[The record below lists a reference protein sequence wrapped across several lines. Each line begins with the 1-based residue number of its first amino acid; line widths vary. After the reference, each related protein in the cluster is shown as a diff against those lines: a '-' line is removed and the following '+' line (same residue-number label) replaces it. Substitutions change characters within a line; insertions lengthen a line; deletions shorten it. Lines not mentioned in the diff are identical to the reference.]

1 MLWSLLLFI
10 ITISI
15 LVTVHEFGHFYV
27 ARLCRVHVECFSIGF
42 GKKIWSHKF
51 SSGTELVIAII
62 PLGGYVRMLDSRA
75 GQLAPDFEKL
85 AYDKK
90 KLWQRAAIIFAG
102 PFANFVLAVLIYWII
117 FLMGVVEYPVKVK
130 NVIPLTP
137 AATLSIPADSELK
150 MIDNAKIDSW
160 NDVNIALLTALGN
173 QNIKVTYIDSLNG
186 DKKNKEVTKN
196 VNISHWYFDIEK
208 DSAITAF
215 GFIPK
220 QLEIY
225 PIVSKIVKD
234 SAAEQA
240 GLQVGD
246 KIISYN
252 DQLYTNWNDFTNTIK
267 KAEIMVLKVDRNG
280 KNINMILT
288 PKINQNGEGVAGFYP
303 TSDSVIKQYS
313 FLNGFDK
320 AMEQTILTTKLTVRS
335 LYQLVTGVIGL
346 KHLSGPITIAKSAG
360 QTASYGFTPYLYF
373 LAFISISL
381 GVINLVPLPM
391 LDGGQLLFLFF
402 ERIKGNAL
410 SNKAQERFFRVG
422 FVLLMV
428 IMGIAL
434 FNDILRL

>member
-27 ARLCRVHVECFSIGF
+27 ARLCKVQVECFSIGF
-42 GKKIWSHKF
+42 GKKIWARKF
-51 SSGTELVIAII
+51 SSGTELVIAMI

-75 GQLAPDFEKL
+75 SELVPNLEKF

-102 PFANFVLAVLIYWII
+102 PFANFVLAALIYWII

-137 AATLSIPADSELK
+137 AATLNIPADSELK

-160 NDVNIALLTALGN
+160 NDVNIALITALGN
-173 QNIKVTYIDSLNG
+173 QNVNVTYINSSNG
-186 DKKNKEVTKN
+186 DSNQKEISKN
-196 VNISHWYFDIEK
+196 VDIKDWYFDIEK

-225 PIVSKIVKD
+225 PIVSKIVTD

-240 GLQVGD
+240 GLQIGD

-252 DQLYTNWNDFTNTIK
+252 DHLYTNWNDFTNIIK
-267 KAEIMVLKVDRNG
+267 NAEIITLKVERNG
-280 KNINMILT
+280 KIINLILVPT
-288 PKINQNGEGVAGFYP
+288 KNKNGEGVAGFYP
-303 TSDSVIKQYS
+303 TSDSIIKQYS
-313 FLNGFDK
+313 FFDGFEK
-320 AMEQTILTTKLTVRS
+320 AVEQTIVTTKLTVRS

-360 QTASYGFTPYLYF
+360 QTASYGFIPYLYF

-391 LDGGQLLFLFF
+391 LDGGQLLFLLF

-410 SNKAQERFFRVG
+410 SNKAQERFFRIG
-422 FVLLMV
+422 SVLLMV